1 MDDNQPKA
9 LKTGTSYKIQSLAY
23 DGATLVAG
31 ASDSDTTW
39 YCSDATA
46 SSPTVTTTRS
56 YKRPG
61 VEGASTRT
69 VVAWA
74 GADVVAGVSN
84 PGAFSVSKN
93 NGKSYNDIS
102 LTANPLINLTDVNV
116 APDGS
121 AAYLATNDGA
131 GVVSLWRKASTWE
144 RVLAVTG
151 SANYIV
157 RQAPD
162 DEQVVYIAAQN
173 DATKRIYY
181 SADGGEE
188 RWQIRA
194 ANVQI
199 QDLAVEGDGT
209 VVYALTT
216 GGRVA
221 KSTNAGFTWAPT
233 DGKATTLSSGF
244 MIASAGAGKVVV
256 GSNDGYVA
264 FSTDSGDTWTKIIK
278 QVADGVSAPVVLT
291 ATDLASGGFIYAS
304 LQNSNTGI
312 YRWPFGTSDTPW
324 DIIKSSTA
332 ASYKAYGIATGS
344 GALYVATANGSDS
357 TVYRALSPSIPK
369 DLVSWST
376 MSTGAV
382 FNTTP
387 QSLRASSGSIK
398 LWAVNTEGTDTL
410 YSFLDT
416 LVGVSPTLV
425 APADNYTD
433 PMNLING
440 YPSNIVFSW
449 NKPSDE
455 VSNYDIWIATDTK
468 FDDTILKTTQGG
480 PAPVTSISVS
490 GTSFNQEQTYYWR
503 VRVASN
509 GPILSAWSTPRA
521 FYIEAATPTP
531 PVTINTTPPPNI
543 TITPP
548 DVIVNVPP
556 LVEVPA
562 PPAPITP
569 AWIYIIIV
577 IGAVLLIAVIILIVR
592 TRRAV

>member
-1 MDDNQPKA
+1 
-9 LKTGTSYKIQSLAY
+9 
-23 DGATLVAG
+23 
-31 ASDSDTTW
+31 
-39 YCSDATA
+39 
-46 SSPTVTTTRS
+46 
-56 YKRPG
+56 
-61 VEGASTRT
+61 

-74 GADVVAGVSN
+74 GADVVAGVSTS
-84 PGAFSVSKN
+84 GAFSVSKN

-102 LTANPLINLTDVNV
+102 LIANPLTTLTDVNV

-131 GVVSLWRKASTWE
+131 GVVSLWRKATSWE
-144 RVLAVTG
+144 RVLAVN
-151 SANYIV
+151 SAATYIV
-157 RQAPD
+157 RQSPD
-162 DEQVVYIAAQN
+162 DVNVVYVAAQN
-173 DATKRIYY
+173 DASKRVYY
-181 SADGGEE
+181 TADGGEE

-194 ANVQI
+194 ANVLI

-216 GGRVA
+216 GGRVS
-221 KSTNAGFTWAPT
+221 KSTNAGFTWSPT
-233 DGKATTLSSGF
+233 DGKATTLATGF

-256 GSNDGYVA
+256 GSNDGYIA

-291 ATDLASGGFIYAS
+291 ATDLASGGFIYAA

-312 YRWPFGTSDTPW
+312 YRWSFGTADTPW
-324 DIIKSSTA
+324 DTIKSSTA
-332 ASYKAYGIATGS
+332 AGYKAYGMAMGA
-344 GALYVATANGSDS
+344 GALYVATANGTDS
-357 TVYRALSPSIPK
+357 TIYRTLGPSIPK

-376 MSTGAV
+376 MSSTAA

-387 QSLRASSGSIK
+387 QALRASTGSVK
-398 LWAVNTEGTDTL
+398 LWAINTEGTDTL

-425 APADNYTD
+425 APADNFTD

-455 VSNYDIWIATDTK
+455 VLTYDLWIATDNK
-468 FDDTILKTTQGG
+468 FDDTILKTTQT
-480 PAPVTSISVS
+480 APTPVVSLSVS
-490 GTSFNQEQTYYWR
+490 GSSFNQETTYYWR
-503 VRVASN
+503 IRVASN
-509 GPILSAWSTPRA
+509 GPIYSAWSTPRS
-521 FYIEAATPTP
+521 FFIEAATVTP

-556 LVEVPA
+556 VVEVP
-562 PPAPITP
+562 PATTITP
-569 AWIYIIIV
+569 GWIYAIIV
-577 IGAVLLIAVIILIVR
+577 IGAILLIAVIILIVR